1 MASAVASV
9 LAYPTARL
17 QSLHKSPLTVFVS
30 WQWSIH
36 SFPSQCARTL
46 SPGGCPQMAHLPP
59 CTANIASYSAM
70 VIPYRRLRRML
81 RRYHALLDG
90 ERCPSAHIFL
100 P

>member
-17 QSLHKSPLTVFVS
+17 QSLHKSPLTVLVS

-36 SFPSQCARTL
+36 SFPPQCARTL
-46 SPGGCPQMAHLPP
+46 SPGGCLQIAHLPS
-59 CTANIASYSAM
+59 CVANIASYSVE
-70 VIPYRRLRRML
+70 VIPYRCLRRIL
-81 RRYHALLDG
+81 RRYSALTDG

-100 P
+100 L